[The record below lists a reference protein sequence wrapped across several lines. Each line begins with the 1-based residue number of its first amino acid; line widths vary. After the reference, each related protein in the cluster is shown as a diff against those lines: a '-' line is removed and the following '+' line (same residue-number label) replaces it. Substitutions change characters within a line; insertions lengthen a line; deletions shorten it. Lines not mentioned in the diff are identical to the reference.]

1 LKKEQIVRLGY
12 SKLVKEMAM
21 QEAEKYGSNAK
32 VRVQKLSKKEY
43 EDGGMM
49 AKGGKLGMP
58 EWAVTITS
66 ENGDSYDWDGFAK
79 NEDDAVYKAEK
90 QAGFESVESGVNM
103 LTDENGKKIE
113 YKKGGTVKKKTT
125 SKSKPKPSKKVGKS
139 IQDKHRFAKP
149 AGWRWKEEA
158 VTKKIIER
166 KQLAM
171 SPMKKMRDKYPD
183 YVYYEDRLNKS
194 DQNPTRTS
202 KDSI

>member
-1 LKKEQIVRLGY
+1 
-12 SKLVKEMAM
+12 M